1 MNSSLVYAKTPIG
14 DEAVRQSTRVVQR
27 NLRMVLVQIDG
38 KLTVGELGDKI
49 GNYRLVESAIKEL
62 EEGGF
67 IVPSA
72 QAAAAWEMGKQV
84 ARRDQVSA
92 ISQFST
98 FGKGN
103 ADVESRQ
110 ADSRASHFSTFGKP
124 ILPASGS
131 SSEKKA
137 PKQKERSVTAS
148 GSRRNFGALI
158 GWGLAGVGLLLV
170 ATPFVYPYDRYRGEI
185 EAVATSSLRMPVR
198 VGGVSLKLMPAPH
211 LQLSDVRLETS
222 RPAAIGT
229 VRLLNPLALLTGGAN
244 SLAEISI
251 VNSSLPVE
259 SLLMMPSMT
268 DGFSLGL
275 PALRKINLEKVEIR
289 GGGDVSL
296 ATLSGNLSFNDG
308 RFAGGELENEGRSLM
323 VKVSPGMSGLILGI
337 SGRNWQ
343 PGGQGLTFDSLM
355 AKGVLQVGGLEISDI
370 DTTFLGGILKGNA
383 SLGWR
388 DGLSLAGTASLAR
401 ISMRQIGLALAP
413 NLRMEGDLA
422 GRMSIQGHAGN
433 WDTLW
438 PASTVQLDAEV
449 TRGLMQG
456 VDLGEALKRGPGATV
471 RAGSTRFDRMQA
483 RCEIDA
489 GRVSVRNISLSAGAM
504 SATGQLTAGQ
514 GGAVEGGLT
523 AAVSTSVTTL
533 RLPLK
538 LTGRL
543 PDLTLL
549 TGVR

>member
-84 ARRDQVSA
+84 ARREQVSA

-98 FGKGN
+98 FGKST
-103 ADVESRQ
+103 VESESRQ
-110 ADSRASHFSTFGKP
+110 GDSRASAFSTFGKP
-124 ILPASGS
+124 ILPASRAPQ
-131 SSEKKA
+131 EKAA
-137 PKQKERSVTAS
+137 PKRKEKPTGNSNQPRLS
-148 GSRRNFGALI
+148 GRVL
-158 GWGLAGVGLLLV
+158 GWGAGSLGLLLL
-170 ATPFVYPYDRYRGEI
+170 AAPFVYPYDRHRTAI
-185 EAVATSSLRMPVR
+185 ETVATASLRMPVR
-198 VGGVSLKLMPAPH
+198 VGSVTFKLMPVPH
-211 LQLSDVRLETS
+211 LQLSNVRLETS
-222 RPAAIGT
+222 RPLSIGT
-229 VRLLNPLALLTGGAN
+229 VRLLNPFGLMTGGAS
-244 SLAEISI
+244 SLDEISV
-251 VNSSLPVE
+251 VNSALAVE
-259 SLLMMPSMT
+259 NLLLVPSMT

-275 PALRKINLEKVEIR
+275 PALRKVNLEKVEFR
-289 GGGDVSL
+289 GGDVSL
-296 ATLSGNLSFNDG
+296 ATLSGSLNFADG
-308 RFAGGELENEGRSLM
+308 RFTGSELENEGRSLM
-323 VKVSPGMSGLILGI
+323 VKVSPGLTGLILGL

-343 PGGQGLTFDSLM
+343 PGGQGFGFDSLS
-355 AKGVLQVGGLEISDI
+355 AKGVLQTGSLEISEI

-401 ISMRQIGLALAP
+401 ISMRQIGLSLAP
-413 NLRMEGDLA
+413 NLRMEGDLG
-422 GRMSIQGHAGN
+422 GRMSLQGRAAN
-433 WDTLW
+433 WENLW
-438 PASTVQLDAEV
+438 SASNVQLDAEV
-449 TRGLMQG
+449 TRGNVQG
-456 VDLGEALKRGPGATV
+456 FDLGEALKRGPGATV
-471 RAGSTRFDRMQA
+471 RAGSTRFDKLLA
-483 RCEIDA
+483 RCDIE
-489 GRVSVRNISLSAGAM
+489 GSRVAVRNINLNAGAM
-504 SATGQLTAGQ
+504 SASGQLNVGE
-514 GGAVEGGLT
+514 GGAVEGAMT

-538 LTGRL
+538 VSGRL
-543 PDLTLL
+543 PDLTLQ